1 MSNDKEY
8 NGWTNWETW
17 NVALWVD
24 NDYETYKR
32 KQRFV
37 MYKVW
42 GRRYEDLVEEFC
54 NEEYPNGTPDMDNS
68 SEMRKVNYQE
78 IADAWKE
85 EYELEF
91 EDE

>member
-24 NDYETYKR
+24 NDYETYKE
-32 KQRFV
+32 KQRYVRIRHFRA
-37 MYKVW
+37 
-42 GRRYEDLVEEFC
+42 GFEDSVKLFC
-54 NEEYPNGTPDMDNS
+54 NNRYPNGTPDMDNR
-68 SEMRKVNYQE
+68 SEMEKVNYQE

-85 EYELEF
+85 EYELDNE
-91 EDE
+91 